1 MPPFKEYIILDVR
14 PRAEYT
20 LWEKVYHFNTINFPV
35 PIAPIN
41 GSARARIYND
51 LVEFMRGRPR
61 DAFVF
66 VYSTLRSHA
75 KMIVE
80 FLADMGWHVVS
91 I

>member
-1 MPPFKEYIILDVR
+1 MTPCKKYIILDVR
-14 PRAEYT
+14 PRAEYHNHR
-20 LWEKVYHFNTINFPV
+20 LDAINFPV

-51 LVEFMRGRPR
+51 LVEFMRGRSR
-61 DAFVF
+61 DACVL
-66 VYSTLRSHA
+66 VYGTHGPRI

-80 FLADMGWHVVS
+80 FLADMGWQCVFN